1 MKVILFDNVK
11 GLGRQG
17 DLVNVSEG
25 YFRNLLKPKNLAEEA
40 TPAALKRYEKM
51 KKKALEVAELK
62 LQEAKDVAE
71 KMANTKFVIK
81 AKAGESDKLFGAVTS
96 ADVAKCLEENGYAV
110 DKKLIDIPNPIKTLG
125 GHHIRVKLHSEVNA
139 EVVITVEKL

>member
-1 MKVILFDNVK
+1 MKVILFDNIK

-25 YFRNLLKPKNLAEEA
+25 YFRNMLKPKNLAEEA
-40 TPAALKRYEKM
+40 TPAALRKYEKM
-51 KKKALEVAELK
+51 KKKAFEVAELK

-71 KMANTKFVIK
+71 KMKNSKFVVK
-81 AKAGESDKLFGAVTS
+81 AKAGDSDKLFGAVTS

-110 DKKLIDIPNPIKTLG
+110 DKKLIDIPNAIKTLG
-125 GHHIRVKLHSEVNA
+125 GHHVHIKVHSEVTA
-139 EVVITVEKL
+139 EVVITVVKI